1 MAISQ
6 DAFTAISFLAL
17 CMDKKPE
24 QKDKK
29 DRNIETLSAKM
40 VQILQHGLFMLE
52 LFRNYR

>member
-17 CMDKKPE
+17 CMEKNPE

-29 DRNIETLSAKM
+29 DRNIETFKCKNGASLIGTLTDKYVLYM
-40 VQILQHGLFMLE
+40 ID
-52 LFRNYR
+52 

>member
-17 CMDKKPE
+17 CMEKNPE

-29 DRNIETLSAKM
+29 DRSIETFKCKNGPSLLA
-40 VQILQHGLFMLE
+40 
-52 LFRNYR
+52 

>member
-17 CMDKKPE
+17 CMEKKPE

-29 DRNIETLSAKM
+29 DSNIELCKCKKGLSL
-40 VQILQHGLFMLE
+40 IT
-52 LFRNYR
+52 

>member
-17 CMDKKPE
+17 CMEKKPE

-29 DRNIETLSAKM
+29 DRNIESFKCKNGPNLTRT
-40 VQILQHGLFMLE
+40 VHVRTVF
-52 LFRNYR
+52 